1 MQLTP
6 VTSSNIKAIGHD
18 PEANELH
25 VEFGDGS
32 RWIYAGVDAFRY
44 ADMMKAESVGKYFH
58 AYIRRNYEGR
68 RFEEPEADAE

>member
-32 RWIYAGVDAFRY
+32 RWIYAGVDAFRH
-44 ADMMKAESVGKYFH
+44 ADMMKAESVGNTSTPTSGGTMR
-58 AYIRRNYEGR
+58 AAGSRARSR
-68 RFEEPEADAE
+68 W